1 MAHQYAQKRVPDPV
15 YMPEPEPFEPDHQEQ
30 GYSDGWS
37 IPWSDLMMVMFVL
50 FAVLYAYSAA
60 ERDVRETLQE
70 PEEAVL
76 REPGD
81 VFEQGRAA
89 IHRTALE
96 NVEVSLLGDRS
107 VLISLPGPLLFDL
120 GKADLR
126 PETFPVL
133 DQVAGVIGRTPYE
146 VHVIG
151 HTDPFPIS
159 TPQYPTN
166 WELSAARASRVTRHL
181 IDSADLDPARFTVIG
196 HALYRP
202 AVPNDSPAN
211 KARNR
216 RVEIVITRA
225 ELPGTAEDPS

>member
-1 MAHQYAQKRVPDPV
+1 MAHQHAPVRVAEPVYAPEEIVPD
-15 YMPEPEPFEPDHQEQ
+15 DQEQ

-50 FAVLYAYSAA
+50 FAVLYAYKAA

-70 PEEAVL
+70 PEAAAL

-89 IHRTALE
+89 IDRNALE
-96 NVEVSLLGDRS
+96 DVQVSLLGDRS
-107 VLISLPGPLLFDL
+107 VLFSLPGPLLFDL

-126 PETFPVL
+126 PETIPVL
-133 DQVAGVIGRTPYE
+133 DDVAGVIRRTPYE
-146 VHVIG
+146 IHVIG

-159 TPQYPTN
+159 TPQFPTN
-166 WELSAARASRVTRHL
+166 WELSAARASRVARHL
-181 IDSADLDPARFTVIG
+181 INSGDLDPARFTVIG
-196 HALYRP
+196 YAMYRP
-202 AVPNDSPAN
+202 AVPNTSLDN

-216 RVEIVITRA
+216 RVEIVITRDRYGIA
-225 ELPGTAEDPS
+225 AEDPS